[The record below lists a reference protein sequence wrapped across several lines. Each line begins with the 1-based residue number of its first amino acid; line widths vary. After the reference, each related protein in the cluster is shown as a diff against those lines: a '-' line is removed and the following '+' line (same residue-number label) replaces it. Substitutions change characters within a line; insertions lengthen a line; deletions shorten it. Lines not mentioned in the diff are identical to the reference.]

1 MNDDKETYN
10 EKSSRVEVGDLHNT
24 EKLSLSNNQ
33 ICLVV
38 KKDVMRTT
46 EADRKANCRYMNI
59 DDAVELLKGGGTWH
73 ECLIGDGYTK
83 PYFDAEQYLDE
94 EPSQYK
100 INAMLG
106 GCKMEIQR
114 FFDSDEFDMERHI
127 AVCSRHRWVEKDG
140 EKKFKVSFHLFITC
154 FKVKWTEIPL
164 MLKEFNHNVIPNWD
178 VGFDKQVYHKSQLL
192 GCIGCCKDG
201 EPDYP
206 MVRVDDKPFDCYIAQ
221 YTEGA
226 LKVLDFSHLKKEKPK
241 REVVIEKPP
250 ANIDEIKAL
259 VAMLKMERCDNY
271 GDWLR
276 VGWCLKNIDEGLL
289 SLWIEWSK
297 QSRKFKD
304 GECEKV
310 WGVASDNGR
319 GLTIGSLKY
328 WAKMDNPQKY
338 KDYFRNCLF
347 ELVRTAKS
355 KTHYDIVKV
364 MYFMYGCRFVYTP
377 NEVWY
382 EFKKHRWNKVE
393 SGYTLR
399 ELMPTELATEF
410 MKVATYY
417 TERSTRADVK
427 EEEKDSCVKTAKEL
441 QEIYFKLKMTTFQK
455 QLLDMA
461 TILFMNEEFDT
472 LLDSKENL
480 IGFTNGIYDLDE
492 DIFRDGR
499 PEDYV
504 SKSTKLEYTN
514 VVSKTHREEVMD
526 FFKSIMES
534 DEMTDYLLDI
544 LGINLHGIKR
554 LHMFLFWVG
563 LGGNGKGIT
572 TNLYANALGDYF
584 YSPAIELFTT
594 TRKSSS
600 SANPELAKVRGVR
613 GCISTEPE
621 EDQVIYVGL
630 LKKWTG
636 DDLLQGRELYGKP
649 VEFKPQ
655 SYPIIQMNKMPVL
668 SGNDGG
674 VARRMRII
682 NFPYQFV
689 DTPSKPNEKQID
701 IMLADKFKKTE
712 YLQQFILILI
722 ERYRL
727 YKQGNFKLHTPQ
739 RVLDDTQE
747 YLDENNHV
755 KNFLYETYD
764 IVGGRNTFISSSAIF
779 AEFKYY
785 ARERNLHVSRQ
796 SIFNQGLQMLGFPV
810 VTHKERGN
818 YHNCKV
824 VYGLQTKCHIAE
836 NDNYK

>member
-1 MNDDKETYN
+1 MMANETN
-10 EKSSRVEVGDLHNT
+10 EVSNLHNT
-24 EKLSLSNNQ
+24 EKLSLSSNQ
-33 ICLVV
+33 ICLVP
-38 KKDVMRTT
+38 KKKVCRKT
-46 EADRKANCRYMNI
+46 EADRKANCLYMSI

-83 PYFDAEQYLDE
+83 PYFDAEQYCDDQ
-94 EPSQYK
+94 PSDYEIK
-100 INAMLG
+100 NMLR
-106 GCKMEIQR
+106 GCRYELFRI
-114 FFDSDEFDMERHI
+114 FGDHEAFDIERDV
-127 AVCSRHRWVEKDG
+127 AVCSRHRWVVKDG
-140 EKKFKVSFHLFITC
+140 VRKFKVSFHLFVLC
-154 FKVKWTEIPL
+154 FKMKWTEILL
-164 MLKEFNHNVIPNWD
+164 MLKDFNHTVIPNWD
-178 VGFDKQVYHKSQLL
+178 VGFDLEVYKPSQLL
-192 GCIGCCKDG
+192 GCIGCCKDD

-206 MVRVDDKPFDCYIAQ
+206 MVSVDGKDWKCYIAQ
-221 YTEGA
+221 YTEGIRTT
-226 LKVLDFSHLKKEKPK
+226 LDFSHLKKEKPK

-259 VAMLKMERCDNY
+259 VAMLKIERCDNY

-297 QSRKFKD
+297 KSKKFKD

-310 WGVASDNGR
+310 WGVACDNGR

-328 WAKMDNPQKY
+328 WAKADNPDAY
-338 KDYFRNCLF
+338 KEYFRNCLF
-347 ELVRTAKS
+347 ELIRTAKS

-364 MYFMYGCRFVYTP
+364 MYYMYGDRFVYTP

-410 MKVATYY
+410 MRVATYY

-472 LLDSKENL
+472 MLDSKENL
-480 IGFTNGIYDLDE
+480 IGFTNGIFDLNE

-514 VVSKTHREEVMD
+514 VVSKTHRDEVMN
-526 FFKSIMES
+526 FFNSIMDSE
-534 DEMTDYLLDI
+534 EMTTFLLDI

-572 TNLYANALGDYF
+572 ANLYANALGDYF

-621 EDQVIYVGL
+621 EDQTIYVGL

-655 SYPIIQMNKMPVL
+655 SYPIIQMNKKPVL

-701 IMLADKFKKTE
+701 IMLADKFKETE
-712 YLQQFILILI
+712 YLQQFMLILI

-727 YKQGNFKLHTPQ
+727 YKEGNFKLHTPQ

-755 KNFLYETYD
+755 KNFIYETFD
-764 IVGGRNTFISSSAIF
+764 IVQGAEKEKHIISSSALF
-779 AEFKYY
+779 AEYRNY
-785 ARERNLHVSRQ
+785 ARFHTLPVSKQ

-810 VTHKERGN
+810 VTHTLRGI
-818 YHNCKV
+818 YHKCKV
-824 VYGLQTKCHIAE
+824 VYGLQTKCQIAE
-836 NDNYK
+836 NDEYE